1 MARRKRKYVPKV
13 KGCHECSQRRINCD
27 RTKPSCVKCTTRGI
41 QCSGFGLQYKF
52 LDGFSRRGKSQSLG
66 NRCAVLK
73 DALAQSSTRI
83 SPRFR
88 YHGYQVA
95 TSEQQKPH
103 DSWEGIYW
111 ESSTLDLHDTAQ
123 QDALIDACLQ
133 TSPRIDEDGSD
144 CDVSNNETIGGKD
157 SAENTSSSTMM
168 EVELVVRPRT
178 PAMLVGLGILEP
190 WKEFLIAH
198 FSESIAPEMVVIDD
212 CFNGWRHMVLPLAW
226 TNEMIMDSVLAVSA
240 FHIAGKAAIQSE
252 FDPYRLYTRA
262 INQLLNRRDLVD
274 WDKETRQFVILAIM
288 VLLVSVMVNGLSD
301 FPIVFQML
309 ESAIHVVGGEDVLKD
324 GSEMGG
330 FLLRQIHKMRVY
342 AAPLLSQEA
351 GVDAIIYHG
360 KESFDCLYYYHSL
373 YPDYCS
379 AFDHLAD
386 LRQQAFN
393 IYLNRVLGLSTPG
406 SSSSELINVYQKSLE
421 SLPEGSVGEHCL
433 VWPTFIAALEC
444 RDREQQSFFE
454 RFLLRQYHR
463 NQFLNI
469 LKALEL
475 LGTLWD
481 QTESG
486 SETNW
491 PALIPSMRVFIM

>member
-13 KGCHECSQRRINCD
+13 KGCYECSQRRIDCD
-27 RTKPSCVKCTTRGI
+27 GTKPSCFKCTTRGI

-52 LDGFSRRGKSQSLG
+52 LDGFSRRARPQSLG
-66 NRCAVLK
+66 NRSALLK
-73 DALAQSSTRI
+73 DALAQSSKSTSSRL
-83 SPRFR
+83 R
-88 YHGYQVA
+88 YHNCHA
-95 TSEQQKPH
+95 TTSEHEKPH
-103 DSWEGIYW
+103 DSWEAIYW
-111 ESSTLDLHDTAQ
+111 ESSTLDIYDTAQ

-133 TSPRIDEDGSD
+133 TSPRMNDEGSD
-144 CDVSNNETIGGKD
+144 PEVPNSSAVEEKDV
-157 SAENTSSSTMM
+157 AENASSSTTT
-168 EVELVVRPRT
+168 EVEAVVRPRK
-178 PAMLVGLGILEP
+178 PAMLASLSILEP

-212 CFNGWRHMVLPLAW
+212 CFNGWRHLVLPLAW

-240 FHIAGKAAIQSE
+240 FHIAGKAASQAE
-252 FDPYRLYTRA
+252 LDPYRLYTRA
-262 INQLLNRRDLVD
+262 IHQLLNRKDLVD

-309 ESAIHVVGGEDVLKD
+309 ESAIDAVGGEDVIKD
-324 GSEMGG
+324 GAEMGG

-351 GVDAIIYHG
+351 GVDAIMYHG

-379 AFDHLAD
+379 TFDHLAD
-386 LRQQAFN
+386 LRQQAFS
-393 IYLNRVLGLSTPG
+393 IYLNRALGDSIMRE
-406 SSSSELINVYQKSLE
+406 SSAELINSYQKGLE
-421 SLPEGSVGEHCL
+421 SLPDGSVGEHCL

-444 RDREQQSFFE
+444 RNHKQQSFFE
-454 RFLLRQYHR
+454 QFLLRQYHR
-463 NQFLNI
+463 NQFSNI

-475 LGTLWD
+475 LRSIWD
-481 QTESG
+481 QTGRG

>member
-1 MARRKRKYVPKV
+1 MDFY
-13 KGCHECSQRRINCD
+13 
-27 RTKPSCVKCTTRGI
+27 
-41 QCSGFGLQYKF
+41 
-52 LDGFSRRGKSQSLG
+52 
-66 NRCAVLK
+66 
-73 DALAQSSTRI
+73 
-83 SPRFR
+83 
-88 YHGYQVA
+88 
-95 TSEQQKPH
+95 
-103 DSWEGIYW
+103 
-111 ESSTLDLHDTAQ
+111 DTAQ

-133 TSPRIDEDGSD
+133 TSPRIDDDGSD
-144 CDVSNNETIGGKD
+144 SEVSNDRAIKGKGD
-157 SAENTSSSTMM
+157 VDKIASSSTVT
-168 EVELVVRPRT
+168 ETELVVRPRT
-178 PAMLVGLGILEP
+178 PTILPGLSILEP

-198 FSESIAPEMVVIDD
+198 FSKSIAPEMVVIDD
-212 CFNGWRHMVLPLAW
+212 SFNGWRHMVLPLAW

-240 FHIAGKAAIQSE
+240 FHIAAKTAIQSE

-262 INQLLNRRDLVD
+262 INQLLSRKDLVD
-274 WDKETRQFVILAIM
+274 WDKETRQFIILAIM

-309 ESAIHVVGGEDVLKD
+309 ESAIHAVGGEDVMKD
-324 GSEMGG
+324 GAEMGG

-351 GVDAIIYHG
+351 GVDAIMYHG

-379 AFDHLAD
+379 TFDRLAD

-393 IYLNRVLGLSTPG
+393 IYLSRVLGESILK
-406 SSSSELINVYQKSLE
+406 SSPAELINSYQKSLE

-444 RDREQQSFFE
+444 RNREQQAFFE
-454 RFLLRQYHR
+454 HFLLRQYHR

-475 LGTLWD
+475 LRHIWD
-481 QTESG
+481 QTG
-486 SETNW
+486 RGNETNW